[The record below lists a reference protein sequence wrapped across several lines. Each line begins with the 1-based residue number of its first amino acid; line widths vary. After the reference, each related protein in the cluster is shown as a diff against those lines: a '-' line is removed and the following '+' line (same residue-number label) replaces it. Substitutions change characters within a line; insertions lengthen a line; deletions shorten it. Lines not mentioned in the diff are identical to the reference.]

1 MSAIFQL
8 CERNGLA
15 PGSETAGITEIN
27 WKSVDDTTTPYGNAG
42 INAGANSYTVWV
54 YGKFTG
60 YFSLIRNVTL
70 THQSG
75 VLPAGV
81 SLMCQASMSQDSD
94 RLVYSTPNQFV
105 DPSITPT
112 DLSAIG
118 SSVSVFIGKQL
129 DSTDGP
135 GSVGKQNISFNTPP
149 AGTLYTNYLVTQ
161 VQTTTIVPAGQL
173 NPVTLKIQWED
184 V

>member
-15 PGSETAGITEIN
+15 PGSETAGITQIN
-27 WKSVDDTTTPYGNAG
+27 WKSVDDSTTPYPNAG
-42 INAGANSYTVWV
+42 IVAGSNSYTNWV

-60 YFSLIRNVTL
+60 TFSLVRNVTL

-81 SLMCQASMSQDSD
+81 SLMCQPSMTQDSD
-94 RLVYSTPNQFV
+94 RLTYSTPNQFV

-118 SSVSVFIGKQL
+118 TSVALFVGKQL
-129 DSTDGP
+129 DNTDGP
-135 GSVGKQNISFNTPP
+135 GSVGKQNASVNSP
-149 AGTLYTNYLVTQ
+149 AGTLFTNYIVTQ
-161 VQTTTIVPAGQL
+161 LQTSSIVPAGEL
-173 NPVTLKIQWED
+173 NPVTLKIQWEEI
-184 V
+184 